1 MIRNES
7 HPAVGKCVGH
17 SLAAIGA
24 FAAFAFAACPASAQA
39 PGSSLATS
47 YSANADKPIN
57 IEADALEVDDKT
69 KVATFKGNVSATQG
83 DFNIRAK
90 EIQVLYTSA
99 PKKDPAAPK
108 KDPAEAASA
117 DAAPAPANAAPPA
130 ANAALPGGAN
140 ADIQRIDA
148 KGKVLV
154 TTKDNQTTTSDWA
167 IFEVKKQLVTIGGD
181 VVVTQG
187 TDTIKGSK
195 LVIDLT
201 TGLSRFETAA
211 NDKDVA
217 PGASKRLQMLITPKA
232 REKSKTA
239 KPDAPKPE

>member
-1 MIRNES
+1 MRDNNTR
-7 HPAVGKCVGH
+7 PAGRQPLAAVGVLVV
-17 SLAAIGA
+17 LA
-24 FAAFAFAACPASAQA
+24 FSACPAQAQA
-39 PGSSLATS
+39 PGGSLATS

-57 IEADALEVDDKT
+57 IEADALEVDDK
-69 KVATFKGNVSATQG
+69 KKIATFKGNVSATQG

-90 EIQVLYTSA
+90 EIQVLYTA
-99 PKKDPAAPK
+99 AAKKDPAAG
-108 KDPAEAASA
+108 A
-117 DAAPAPANAAPPA
+117 AAPS
-130 ANAALPGGAN
+130 ALPGGGN
-140 ADIQRIDA
+140 ADIQQIDA

-167 IFEVKKQLVTIGGD
+167 VFEVKKQLVTIGGD

-201 TGLSRFETAA
+201 TGLTRLDTAA

-217 PGASKRLQMLITPKA
+217 GAGKRIQMLITPKN
-232 REKSKTA
+232 REKSKTE
-239 KPDAPKPE
+239 KPDAGKPN